1 MNAPGIRHSSKCKKR
16 FAEFQGRPVGG
27 SRTALDAAV
36 SEEERLERERL
47 TVANEVEV
55 PDTLPERAASPE
67 VSVPP
72 LVEDMEVEVDARP
85 TGDEVP
91 AESRA
96 AFEQRFK
103 RPPDTSTEQLE
114 RER

>member
-1 MNAPGIRHSSKCKKR
+1 
-16 FAEFQGRPVGG
+16 
-27 SRTALDAAV
+27 
-36 SEEERLERERL
+36 
-47 TVANEVEV
+47 
-55 PDTLPERAASPE
+55 
-67 VSVPP
+67 
-72 LVEDMEVEVDARP
+72 MEVEVDARP
-85 TGDEVP
+85 TGGEVP